1 MYSAVAPS
9 AVAPSAVASSDASA
23 IVTKPSVS
31 DAFTEFTRSW
41 IMKSFKDT
49 LAQKIL
55 WNNAIDPFACLDM
68 ISELIS
74 EERSQQMQIQMQ
86 MQMQMQMQDQG
97 PYEFQQMPNGATIVS
112 SLKEPVLTAS
122 NTIAPLDIKSL
133 KKDESSNEEKSSSR
147 KEEDS
152 SNNEN
157 KSSSWAAVAS
167 VVTTVPQPAPSP
179 SGSSLSSVKSAK
191 SVTSAASS
199 SNSGNSSTYVNSF
212 VDKVIDDDVEEG
224 TILGFNK
231 NSNSGFYEIDSINM
245 FFKSVR
251 QNTDLTYE
259 TLILYLTII
268 NMPNEYR
275 EREGKLGGGIH
286 YSNTELFKT
295 KVLPAYTQNKIK
307 VHDFDE
313 DHEYYPCIKEYIDR
327 IIIKENGFYLKKK
340 NAKLFITSKF
350 LSLLKDHLIYE

>member
-1 MYSAVAPS
+1 MSSAVAPF
-9 AVAPSAVASSDASA
+9 AIASSDASA
-23 IVTKPSVS
+23 IVTKRSIS
-31 DAFTEFTRSW
+31 YEIIEFTNTW
-41 IMKSFKDT
+41 IMKSIVDP
-49 LAQKIL
+49 LSQKML
-55 WNNAIDPFACLDM
+55 LNAAIDPFACLGM
-68 ISELIS
+68 ISDLIN
-74 EERSQQMQIQMQ
+74 EERTQQMQ
-86 MQMQMQMQDQG
+86 MQMQGQ
-97 PYEFQQMPNGATIVS
+97 YEFQQMQNDVTIVS
-112 SLKEPVLTAS
+112 SLKEPVLAAS

-133 KKDESSNEEKSSSR
+133 KKDESSNEEKSSSNSSR

-157 KSSSWAAVAS
+157 KSSWAAVAS

-179 SGSSLSSVKSAK
+179 SGSSSLSSVKSAK

-199 SNSGNSSTYVNSF
+199 SNSGNSNTYVNNF
-212 VDKVIDDDVEEG
+212 VDKVIDDEVRQG

-231 NSNSGFYEIDSINM
+231 DSNTGFYEIDSINM

-251 QNTDLTYE
+251 LNTDLTYE

-286 YSNTELFKT
+286 YSNTELFRT
-295 KVLPAYTQNKIK
+295 KVLPAYSENKIK

-313 DHEYYPCIKEYIDR
+313 DHEFYPCIKEYIDR
-327 IIIKENGFYLKKK
+327 IIVKENGFYLKKK
-340 NAKLFITSKF
+340 KARLFITSKF

>member
-1 MYSAVAPS
+1 MSSAVVS
-9 AVAPSAVASSDASA
+9 SAVASSDARA
-23 IVTKPSVS
+23 VVTNTSIS
-31 DAFTEFTRSW
+31 YEIIEFTRTW
-41 IMKSFKDT
+41 IMKSIVDPLSKKM
-49 LAQKIL
+49 LLNA
-55 WNNAIDPFACLDM
+55 AIDPFACLGM
-68 ISELIS
+68 ISDLIN
-74 EERSQQMQIQMQ
+74 EERTQ
-86 MQMQMQMQDQG
+86 QMQMQMQDQEQFQG
-97 PYEFQQMPNGATIVS
+97 QYEFQQMQNDVTIVS
-112 SLKEPVLTAS
+112 SLKEPVLAAS

-133 KKDESSNEEKSSSR
+133 KKDESSNEEKSSSNSSR

-179 SGSSLSSVKSAK
+179 SGSSSLSSIKSAK

-199 SNSGNSSTYVNSF
+199 SNSGNSNTYVNNF
-212 VDKVIDDDVEEG
+212 VDKVIDDEVRQG

-231 NSNSGFYEIDSINM
+231 DSNTGFYEIDSINM

-251 QNTDLTYE
+251 LNTDLTYE
-259 TLILYLTII
+259 TLILYLAII

-275 EREGKLGGGIH
+275 EREIDGKLIGGIY
-286 YSNTELFKT
+286 YSNTELFRT
-295 KVLPAYTQNKIK
+295 KVLPAYSENKIK

-313 DHEYYPCIKEYIDR
+313 DHEFYPCIKEYIDR
-327 IIIKENGFYLKKK
+327 IIVKENGFYLKKK
-340 NAKLFITSKF
+340 KARLFITSKF